1 MPKLRE
7 MGISGIMFVLFN
19 LEQTKM
25 AVRTKLLSIIFCLIS
40 IGTYSQNHALSVA
53 QIADSLIENA
63 NVVTRFDHTVVDQ
76 TNANKIIVSR
86 HKAITALNKRGSRLL
101 VFRASYKE
109 GSDKIKDIE
118 LNYYDKDGKL
128 LREIGKKDIE
138 DIAAYDGFSMI
149 TDYRIKYFEFESTS
163 FPISVEWKYTLES
176 KNTLLIP
183 PWIPIV
189 SNGQS
194 VELSTYRN
202 GGDLNN
208 QFELNIDHP
217 SITKHSGSYSA
228 KNIPA
233 FTSEPLSPNL
243 YDIVPYVLFSPRAF
257 IYEGY
262 TGQFSNWQELGK
274 WRYDNFIQDRNNLIA
289 SDVRQELDEI
299 INGETDPEAI
309 ARMIYDYVQE
319 TTRYINIALDEGGV
333 RPMKSQDVHTKKYGD
348 CKALSFY
355 MKSLLDIYDVNSNYV
370 EVYAD
375 GDFKKSYI
383 PEFCSATQGN
393 HIILNIPLGQDTAWV
408 DCTSNEL
415 PFNFLG
421 DFTDDRLA
429 LMVTENGGTILKTP
443 SYSAQYNNVTTET
456 KLAINQNGETELE
469 SIIKSTGIPMKDRL
483 FLQKISDED
492 WDDRLKNYLFDDL
505 NNLKINGKEKEL
517 MESDFQMIET
527 YSLST
532 TDYGSIAGQYMILP
546 LTFKRFSIPRLG
558 KTKQRK
564 YNIHIKRGYSNSSI
578 QTITIPEAYQYIDK
592 PLEENIISDFG
603 EYSMTLK
610 LENDSLVIKRSLVIN
625 EGIYSPERYVDIRSF
640 FNAILKSENLQ
651 YSIKKQ

>member
-1 MPKLRE
+1 MVT
-7 MGISGIMFVLFN
+7 SGIMFVLLS
-19 LEQTKM
+19 LEKTKM
-25 AVRTKLLSIIFCLIS
+25 AKRTTLLFIVFYLVT
-40 IGTYSQNHALSVA
+40 IGVYSQEHALAVA
-53 QIADSLIENA
+53 QIDDSLIENA
-63 NVVTRFDHTVVDQ
+63 NVVTRFDHTIVDQ
-76 TNANKIIVSR
+76 TNANKIIITK

-109 GSDKIKDIE
+109 GSTKIKDIE
-118 LNYYDKDGKL
+118 LKYYDKDGKV
-128 LREIGKKDIE
+128 LREVSKKDIE

-149 TDYRIKYFEFESTS
+149 TDYRIKYFEYESTS

-183 PWIPIV
+183 PWVPIEAF
-189 SNGQS
+189 GQS

-202 GGDLNN
+202 GGDVN
-208 QFELNIDHP
+208 DHYEQNLDGP
-217 SITKHSGSYSA
+217 NITKKTGYYSCED
-228 KNIPA
+228 IPA
-233 FTSEPLSPNL
+233 YTSEPLSPSI
-243 YDIVPYVLFSPRAF
+243 YDIVPYVLFSPRTF
-257 IYEGY
+257 VYEGY
-262 TGQFSNWQELGK
+262 DGQFTNWQELGK
-274 WRYDNFIQDRNNLIA
+274 WRYDNFIQDRNNLKA

-319 TTRYINIALDEGGV
+319 TTRYINISLDEGGV

-355 MKSLLDIYDVNSNYV
+355 MKSLLDIYNVNSNYV

-429 LMVTENGGTILKTP
+429 MMVTENGGKIVKTP
-443 SYSAQYNNVTTET
+443 NYSAQYNNVTAET
-456 KLAINQNGETELE
+456 KLAIDQNGETELE
-469 SIIKSTGIPMKDRL
+469 STIKSTGIPMKERL
-483 FLQKISDED
+483 FLQKISDDD
-492 WDDRLKNYLFDDL
+492 WEDRLKEHLFSHL
-505 NNLKINGKEKEL
+505 NNLEIKTKEKEL
-517 MESDFQMIET
+517 IESDFEMIEK
-527 YSLST
+527 YSLRT

-546 LTFKRFSIPRLG
+546 LTFKKFSIPRLG

-564 YNIHIKRGYSNSSI
+564 YKIHIKRGYSNSSI
-578 QTITIPEAYQYIDK
+578 QTIKIPEAYQYIDK
-592 PLEENIISDFG
+592 PLKENIISDFG
-603 EYSMTLK
+603 EYSMILK
-610 LENDSLVIKRSLVIN
+610 VENDSLVIKRSLIIN

-640 FNAILKSENLQ
+640 FNAVLKNENLK
-651 YSIKKQ
+651 YSIKNQK